1 MVGEFPHPNHSHA
14 PKGRT
19 TASTLTLQG
28 GRGQFLYQDEEEL
41 AKEIWGGSCDGVACG
56 TKKGRVHVRVVREE
70 GEELGVRVSL
80 NTHPCGCTRASTSLK
95 AASSPEV

>member
-19 TASTLTLQG
+19 ASTLTLQG
-28 GRGQFLYQDEEEL
+28 GRGQFLYQDMKRSWLRRFGEEAVMGL
-41 AKEIWGGSCDGVACG
+41 PVG
-56 TKKGRVHVRVVREE
+56 TRKGRVHVRVVREE
-70 GEELGVRVSL
+70 GEELGVKVSL